1 MWTTCKNIVWMF
13 QSSRGIQKSFMIQIP
28 HPPRRKDHDSC
39 WPRDHSAHGQQT
51 CSVILG
57 RTKNCSCLQLSL
69 GRWGYMSGRP
79 KDIPQVSGDTR
90 DSSETAIGLFHFTY
104 TNRHSHSQLSG
115 TLDARNSFVKM
126 TGCRWDISVKPG
138 WLIGMD
144 FNIFDEVDNFGWRES
159 PFLVRFIFN
168 IYKIMRI
175 DHCHIDVI
183 NFFLCGTAIFFQIQF
198 CPLLR
203 SWIDVALWH
212 TLAIGWR
219 QPWNRAGLIL
229 QWKLSFCFRHSRPW
243 SLY

>member
-1 MWTTCKNIVWMF
+1 
-13 QSSRGIQKSFMIQIP
+13 
-28 HPPRRKDHDSC
+28 
-39 WPRDHSAHGQQT
+39 
-51 CSVILG
+51 
-57 RTKNCSCLQLSL
+57 
-69 GRWGYMSGRP
+69 MSGRP

-138 WLIGMD
+138 WSIRMD

-159 PFLVRFIFN
+159 PVLVRFIFN

-183 NFFLCGTAIFFQIQF
+183 NFFFMRYSYFFPNSILPIAPFLNRRGPVTHPCYWLETALEQSWPHSAVKIILLFSSLQAMKSLLERSLCQLEVF
-198 CPLLR
+198 
-203 SWIDVALWH
+203 S
-212 TLAIGWR
+212 
-219 QPWNRAGLIL
+219 
-229 QWKLSFCFRHSRPW
+229 
-243 SLY
+243 